1 LNTKLSK
8 IVAAAFLFVIIPF
21 VGAAFSS
28 GDHGDDQ
35 MKEKS
40 SGDMKKKGGG
50 HWAYQGDGGPAYWG
64 DLDARFKTCKNGMS
78 QSPIDVTFARNADLS
93 GILVNYNSVPLEILN
108 NGHTIQVNIAKGS
121 KIEVERVEYDLLQ
134 FHFHSP
140 SEHKVNG
147 KAYDLVAHFVHKENN
162 GEALAVMSVLFEEG
176 TTNAGLKGF
185 WKYLPKKAGEK
196 HVVAK
201 VSVDAVKI
209 LPSDRSYY
217 HYSGS
222 LTTPPC
228 SEGVKWMLL
237 KDPVQISKA
246 QLVAFKAIIDGNVRP
261 LQPLNSRI
269 IEAKK

>member
-1 LNTKLSK
+1 MFPKV
-8 IVAAAFLFVIIPF
+8 VAAAFLFVIVPF
-21 VGAAFSS
+21 GTAFSS
-28 GDHGDDQ
+28 DGD
-35 MKEKS
+35 S
-40 SGDMKKKGGG
+40 V
-50 HWAYQGDGGPAYWG
+50 HWAYDGDGGPAHWSG
-64 DLDARFKTCKNGMS
+64 LDAKFETCKNGMS

-93 GILVNYNSVPLEILN
+93 GVLVNYKPVPLEILN

-121 KIEVERVEYDLLQ
+121 KIEVERVEYELLQ

-147 KAYDLVAHFVHKENN
+147 KAYDLVVHFVHKEKN
-162 GEALAVMSVLFEEG
+162 GEALAVIGVLFEEG
-176 TTNAGLKGF
+176 ETNAALKGV
-185 WKYLPKKAGEK
+185 WKHLPKKAGEK
-196 HVVAK
+196 HAISE
-201 VSVDAVKI
+201 VSIDAAKI

-246 QLVAFKAIIDGNVRP
+246 QLAAFRGIIDGNVRP
-261 LQPLNSRI
+261 VQALNSRI
-269 IEAKK
+269 IETKK